1 MPTQHVTQAIGG
13 SLPCRSLV
21 YIDSS
26 HSHSETSCQ
35 LRRQKD
41 AMIGRHRDSE
51 CEFPCT
57 YTACISHI
65 SQVKPTLGGFPKD
78 PGFGAITS
86 SGGFT
91 DMDTNHQS
99 VCRLR
104 YGGPV
109 SQIVGSESA
118 GFLGLS
124 ILWYHQDRPLKI
136 LIYYIW
142 LYMSLSLWWTG
153 KLPTKKNKR
162 MFFL

>member
-1 MPTQHVTQAIGG
+1 MSNECPRNMSHRQSVEAC
-13 SLPCRSLV
+13 LADPWF
-21 YIDSS
+21 IDSS

-57 YTACISHI
+57 YSMHTHI

-86 SGGFT
+86 SGGFI

-104 YGGPV
+104 
-109 SQIVGSESA
+109 
-118 GFLGLS
+118 
-124 ILWYHQDRPLKI
+124 
-136 LIYYIW
+136 
-142 LYMSLSLWWTG
+142 
-153 KLPTKKNKR
+153 
-162 MFFL
+162 